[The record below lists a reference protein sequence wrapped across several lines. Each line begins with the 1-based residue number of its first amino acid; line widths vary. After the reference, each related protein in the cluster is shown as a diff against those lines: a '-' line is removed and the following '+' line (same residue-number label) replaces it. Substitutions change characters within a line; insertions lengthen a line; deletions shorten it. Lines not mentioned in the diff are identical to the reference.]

1 MENINDYKA
10 LAFFDLDGTL
20 LNSQSKLDQEVIE
33 GIHRIR
39 ENGVLPFIATGRGHF
54 ELDEIMSLTG
64 ISGAVAMNGQY
75 IVLDGETIYKEEI
88 PTSSVEKLLEAAS
101 PHSEALSF
109 YDSQGSWVSEL
120 TDLAKRAYSYTHM
133 PMPQVDARRYLSQEE
148 IGRASWRG

>member
-1 MENINDYKA
+1 MVFYLSLL
-10 LAFFDLDGTL
+10 LAVD
-20 LNSQSKLDQEVIE
+20 I
-33 GIHRIR
+33 
-39 ENGVLPFIATGRGHF
+39 F

-109 YDSQGSWVSEL
+109 MTV
-120 TDLAKRAYSYTHM
+120 K
-133 PMPQVDARRYLSQEE
+133 V
-148 IGRASWRG
+148 IG